1 MVLIEEILQLPK
13 DEQLA
18 IMHAIQDNL
27 GDVDED
33 EYNEESDEDV
43 EVSDEIIA
51 FVEARIKHIKE
62 TNQPGYTW
70 EQVEENL
77 KNLRSTK

>member
-33 EYNEESDEDV
+33 EYNEESDE
-43 EVSDEIIA
+43 IIA